1 MTKKTWV
8 KLKRG
13 LLVDPKHRQALGIRL
28 WLYLYML
35 DIADWETGKVIDWQD
50 KAVADELQ
58 MPLITIRTQR
68 REIENA
74 GYITCHQA
82 GNHQVIVIKRWTN
95 PREYSGKVYN
105 TEGDNNLSPDE
116 PEGDNNLSPS
126 NIESDKGGD
135 KGGTQ
140 NLSPLHIYH
149 IPHNTLKELPQ
160 NDSEPFSIEPVRIP
174 VVYANNE
181 YVEVDEIKETKPKHG
196 ANYKSLMSAVASVC
210 RMDIGIK
217 TQAGQV
223 GKAARELDEG
233 GYTPDQV
240 YDFLD
245 WWKREDWRWQKEKRN
260 PSPHEILTTISRS
273 IVKAEPKMTDDE
285 LRRIGYIE

>member
-1 MTKKTWV
+1 MAHKTWIKV
-8 KLKRG
+8 KCGILE
-13 LLVDPKHRQALGIRL
+13 PKHIAKLGQA
-28 WLYLYML
+28 WYLYLYLL
-35 DIADWETGKVIDWQD
+35 DNANWDTGVISEWKDEYGVQD
-50 KAVADELQ
+50 LGK
-58 MPLITIRTQR
+58 PLGMIREHRKQLIK
-68 REIENA
+68 E
-74 GYITCHQA
+74 GYITCTKNQHSQTV
-82 GNHQVIVIKRWTN
+82 VIHNWTN
-95 PREYSGKVYN
+95 PRTYDGTVQNQSSDKSELKESESLG
-105 TEGDNNLSPDE
+105 
-116 PEGDNNLSPS
+116 
-126 NIESDKGGD
+126 ESDG
-135 KGGTQ
+135 Q
-140 NLSPLHIYH
+140 SVLNPSVNSLSSSNHIT
-149 IPHNTLKELPQ
+149 HNTLKELPP
-160 NDSEPFSIEPVRIP
+160 EPERIP
-174 VVYANNE
+174 VVYVNDE
-181 YVEVDEIKETKPKHG
+181 YQEVEEIRETKPKHG

>member
-1 MTKKTWV
+1 MI
-8 KLKRG
+8 RE
-13 LLVDPKHRQALGIRL
+13 HRKQ
-28 WLYLYML
+28 
-35 DIADWETGKVIDWQD
+35 
-50 KAVADELQ
+50 
-58 MPLITIRTQR
+58 LIK
-68 REIENA
+68 E
-74 GYITCHQA
+74 GYISCTKNQHSQTV
-82 GNHQVIVIKRWTN
+82 VIHNWTN
-95 PREYSGKVYN
+95 PRTYDGTVQNQSIDKDELNETVESSGQSM
-105 TEGDNNLSPDE
+105 G
-116 PEGDNNLSPS
+116 
-126 NIESDKGGD
+126 ESDG
-135 KGGTQ
+135 Q
-140 NLSPLHIYH
+140 SVLNPSVNSLSSSNHIT
-149 IPHNTLKELPQ
+149 HNTLKELPQ

-174 VVYANNE
+174 VVYVNDE
-181 YVEVDEIKETKPKHG
+181 YQEVDEIKETKPKHG
-196 ANYKSLMSAVASVC
+196 ENYRSLMSAVASVC

>member
-1 MTKKTWV
+1 MKSN
-8 KLKRG
+8 R
-13 LLVDPKHRQALGIRL
+13 D
-28 WLYLYML
+28 
-35 DIADWETGKVIDWQD
+35 DII
-50 KAVADELQ
+50 
-58 MPLITIRTQR
+58 
-68 REIENA
+68 N
-74 GYITCHQA
+74 
-82 GNHQVIVIKRWTN
+82 VIKKFSGQAN
-95 PREYSGKVYN
+95 VIAIPRVFIDITGSMELAAMLNQLIYWSDRAVRKDGMVYKSSKDWMNELGVTDYAVRRFKELPYVNYVNHRVNNAPTSHYSVDFNELINRIVEN
-105 TEGDNNLSPDE
+105 TKPSVENNVSELVE
-116 PEGDNNLSPS
+116 NNDSLTETTHKTTTY
-126 NIESDKGGD
+126 I
-135 KGGTQ
+135 
-140 NLSPLHIYH
+140 
-149 IPHNTLKELPQ
+149 KELPQ
-160 NDSEPFSIEPVRIP
+160 NDSEPFSIEPERIP
-174 VVYANNE
+174 VIYANNE
-181 YVEVDEIKETKPKHG
+181 YVEVDEIKEVKPKHG

-273 IVKAEPKMTDDE
+273 IVKAEPKMTDEE